1 MNAQLPDVAQQ
12 AHQSLHLD
20 QVGMARIPLRIVFQG
35 QEVTASASITVDLS
49 AEQRGI
55 HMSRL
60 YLTLE
65 RLASS
70 GEVSP
75 PALKLWLKELLDT
88 QQPGSQFLRLEL
100 AFDWL
105 RQVPALL
112 SDHQG
117 WQKYPVRLVAWL
129 DAKGYQ
135 LTEEIE
141 LLYSSTCP
149 CSAALSR
156 EALAEVFREEFSDQS
171 HLNPQEVSRW
181 LQENASLATPHS
193 QRSKAQLQLTTPLN
207 QLAQSQLP
215 DALQAAES
223 ALATA
228 VQTAVK
234 RPDEQAFALRN
245 GANQMFC
252 EDAARRLAL
261 CLEPLPHWQNAHLEV
276 HHYESL
282 HGHDAVAG
290 KWLSRNGQ
298 TSSQTRW
305 FN

>member
-1 MNAQLPDVAQQ
+1 MNAQLPDIAQQ

-20 QVGMARIPLRIVFQG
+20 QVGMAKIPLRMRFQG
-35 QEVTASASITVDLS
+35 QEVTASASVTVDLS

-65 RLASS
+65 KLAAASEVTPSRLA
-70 GEVSP
+70 
-75 PALKLWLKELLDT
+75 AWLDELLAT
-88 QQPGSQFLRLEL
+88 QQPSSQALRLEL

-105 RQVPALL
+105 QQVPALL
-112 SDHQG
+112 SEHQG
-117 WQKYPVRLVAWL
+117 WQKYPVRLVAWV
-129 DAKGYQ
+129 DNQGYQ
-135 LTEEIE
+135 LMEEVE

-156 EALAEVFREEFSDQS
+156 EALAEVFREEFGDLSQVS
-171 HLNPQEVSRW
+171 PQEVSLW

-193 QRSKAQLQLTTPLN
+193 QRSKALLQLTAPL
-207 QLAQSQLP
+207 QHLSESQLP
-215 DALQAAES
+215 QLLQTAET

-261 CLEPLPHWQNAHLEV
+261 CLEKLPQWQKARLEV

-290 KWLSRNGQ
+290 KCLSR
-298 TSSQTRW
+298 SQAATQPADW
-305 FN
+305 FI

>member
-12 AHQSLHLD
+12 THQSLHLD
-20 QVGMARIPLRIVFQG
+20 QVGMARIPLRLSFQG
-35 QEVTASASITVDLS
+35 QEITARASITVDLN

-65 RLASS
+65 KLAAR
-70 GEVSP
+70 GELTP
-75 PALKLWLKELLDT
+75 PALKKWLEELLAT

-100 AFDWL
+100 QFDWL

-112 SDHQG
+112 SEHQG
-117 WQKYPVRLVAWL
+117 WQSYPVRLVAWL
-129 DAKGYQ
+129 DARGFQ
-135 LTEEIE
+135 LLEEVEI
-141 LLYSSTCP
+141 LYSSTCP

-156 EALAEVFREEFSDQS
+156 EALAEVFREEFSDQAQ
-171 HLNPQEVSRW
+171 LDPEEVSRW

-193 QRSKAQLQLTTPLN
+193 QRSKAQLQLTAPLN
-207 QLAQSQLP
+207 QLTQSQIP
-215 DALQAAES
+215 DTIRAAEK

-252 EDAARRLAL
+252 EDAARRLAQ
-261 CLEPLPHWQNAHLEV
+261 CLESLPTWENARLEV

-282 HGHDAVAG
+282 HAHDAVAG
-290 KWLSRNGQ
+290 KWLSRSGQ
-298 TSSQTRW
+298 PVPQTRW